1 MKKNILICMLAF
13 ALAVL
18 LYIFFYSA
26 SLSTGNEKLLLA
38 IVNAIIV
45 FVLFIMILKLP
56 PQNSKIKSKEDES
69 AITLKLKAADQ
80 QQNLFASIVNSSE
93 DAIISKTLD
102 GIITSWNKGAEN
114 IFAYTETE
122 MIGKSIYTIIPQEL
136 KHEEADIITK
146 IKSGKFIKHFETERL
161 NKDGR
166 RIAISLTVSP
176 VFDSNGKIA
185 GVSKIARDITEK
197 KKIENAIQY
206 INNEKNTILE
216 SIDDAFIAVDKNWV
230 VTYWNSRAEIML
242 QVNKNEI
249 IGHNLWEKFSD
260 SVGNEAYKKYHVAIE
275 THEAVQFES
284 YNAKSNKWYEI
295 SAYPSASGLSV
306 YFKDVTERKTSELRL
321 KELNENLQ
329 KQTQQLSRSNKE
341 LEQLAL
347 QLSAT
352 AKEVADYKLAL
363 DQTSIVAITD
373 QKGIIKYV
381 NDNFCKISKYTN
393 DELLGQDHRLIN
405 SEYHAKDYI
414 RNLWV
419 TIANGKIWKGEFK
432 NKAKDG
438 TFYWVDTTIV
448 PFLDNSGKPYQY
460 VAIRLDITER
470 KNTERYLTELNDN
483 LQNQTKE
490 LARSNAE
497 LEQFAYVASHD
508 MQEPLR
514 MVSSFLSQLEKKY
527 ADIIDEKGKTYIGF
541 AVDGA
546 KRMRQ
551 IILDL
556 LEFSRVG
563 KTEDKKENLDVSK
576 LISEIKILFRKQVE
590 DKKATIET
598 FELPV
603 IHTYKIPVYQV
614 FQNLISNSLKYAAA
628 DKPCKIEISA
638 SDLATHWQFVVSDN
652 GIGIN
657 EDFFDKIFVIF
668 QRLHNKD
675 DYSGTGMG
683 LAITKK
689 IIDNLG
695 GKIWVKSEE
704 GKGSSF
710 YFTIEK

>member
-1 MKKNILICMLAF
+1 MKKNILFYLLTPAI
-13 ALAVL
+13 AVL
-18 LYIFFYSA
+18 IYIFFYSA
-26 SLSTGNEKLLLA
+26 SLSTGNIKLLLA
-38 IVNAIIV
+38 IVIAIIV
-45 FVLFIMILKLP
+45 MALFFMSLKLA
-56 PQNSKIKSKEDES
+56 PQNLPIKSKEHES
-69 AITLKLKAADQ
+69 AISLQLKAADEQ
-80 QQNLFASIVNSSE
+80 KNLFASIVNSSD

-102 GIITSWNKGAEN
+102 GIITSWNKGAET
-114 IFAYTETE
+114 IFGYTEAE

-136 KHEEADIITK
+136 KHEEADIIAK
-146 IKSGKFIKHFETERL
+146 IKSGKFIKHYETERVDK
-161 NKDGR
+161 NGR
-166 RIAISLTVSP
+166 RLAISLTVSP
-176 VFDSNGKIA
+176 VFDSAGKIA
-185 GVSKIARDITEK
+185 GVSKIGRDVTEK
-197 KKIENAIQY
+197 KKTENAIQH
-206 INNEKNTILE
+206 INNEKNAILE
-216 SIDDAFIAVDKNWV
+216 SIDDAFIAVDKNWA

-242 QVNKNEI
+242 QVNKTDI
-249 IGHNLWEKFSD
+249 MGHNLWEKFPD
-260 SVGNEAYKKYHVAIE
+260 SVGNEAYKKYHEAVE
-275 THEAVQFES
+275 THEAVHLES
-284 YNAKSNKWYEI
+284 YNAKLNKWYEI

-306 YFKDVTERKTSELRL
+306 YFKDITERKLSELRL
-321 KELNENLQ
+321 KEVNETLQ

-352 AKEVADYKLAL
+352 VKEVADYKLAL

-381 NDNFCKISKYTN
+381 NENFCKISKYTN
-393 DELLGQDHRLIN
+393 YELLGQDHRIIN
-405 SEYHAKDYI
+405 SAYHTKEFI

-419 TIANGKIWKGEFK
+419 TIANGNIWKGELK

-470 KNTERYLTELNDN
+470 KNTEVYLTELNNN
-483 LQNQTKE
+483 LQTQAKE

-527 ADIIDEKGKTYIGF
+527 ADVIDEKGKTYIGF

-556 LEFSRVG
+556 LEFSKIG
-563 KTEDKKENLDVSK
+563 KTEDKKENLDLSN
-576 LISEIKILFRKQVE
+576 LISDIKILFRKQVE
-590 DKKATIET
+590 EKKAVIET
-598 FELPV
+598 FDLPV

-638 SDLATHWQFVVSDN
+638 SDLTTHWQFAVADN

-657 EDFFDKIFVIF
+657 EEFYDKIFVIF

-683 LAITKK
+683 LAIAKK

-695 GKIWVKSEE
+695 GKIWVKSQE
-704 GKGSSF
+704 GKGSTF